1 MIPKNS
7 LGEKGEKRAGNYLI
21 KKNIAALIED
31 VDDFEFA
38 MGWERKAKQATVQ
51 KQLFLDFKTIEEETL
66 GKLDRLVSSK
76 VFPNRSKAIQEA
88 IQEKLTRVNKS
99 RLARECAKLDP
110 AVEKAIAEEG
120 FSQEIDQWP
129 EY

>member
-1 MIPKNS
+1 MSTAK
-7 LGEKGEKRAGNYLI
+7 
-21 KKNIAALIED
+21 IAI
-31 VDDFEFA
+31 
-38 MGWERKAKQATVQ
+38 
-51 KQLFLDFKTIEEETL
+51 TIEEDIL

-88 IQEKLTRVNKS
+88 IKEKLSRVNRS

-120 FSQEIDQWP
+120 FSREIEEWP

>member
-1 MIPKNS
+1 MSTAK
-7 LGEKGEKRAGNYLI
+7 
-21 KKNIAALIED
+21 IAI
-31 VDDFEFA
+31 
-38 MGWERKAKQATVQ
+38 
-51 KQLFLDFKTIEEETL
+51 TIEEELL

-88 IQEKLTRVNKS
+88 VQEKLSRVNRS

-110 AVEKAIAEEG
+110 KFEKALAEEG
-120 FSQEIDQWP
+120 ISQDVGEWP

>member
-1 MIPKNS
+1 MSTAK
-7 LGEKGEKRAGNYLI
+7 
-21 KKNIAALIED
+21 IAI
-31 VDDFEFA
+31 
-38 MGWERKAKQATVQ
+38 
-51 KQLFLDFKTIEEETL
+51 TIEEETL
-66 GKLDRLVSSK
+66 GRLDRLVSSK

-88 IQEKLTRVNKS
+88 IQEKLARVNKS

-120 FSQEIDQWP
+120 FSQDIEQWP

>member
-1 MIPKNS
+1 MSTAK
-7 LGEKGEKRAGNYLI
+7 
-21 KKNIAALIED
+21 IAI
-31 VDDFEFA
+31 
-38 MGWERKAKQATVQ
+38 
-51 KQLFLDFKTIEEETL
+51 TIEEELL

-88 IQEKLTRVNKS
+88 IQEKLSRVNKS

-110 AVEKAIAEEG
+110 KLEKALAEEG
-120 FSQEIDQWP
+120 FSHDISEWP